1 MDNLNET
8 KFTHKNEST
17 DHKIGYVHSLQSM
30 GAVDGPGIRFCVF
43 LQGCPLRC
51 MYCHNPDT
59 WLVEVSGETK
69 TDPNGGEPEKR
80 KTGVTGY
87 GINEKKSMNLSY
99 QAKNKL
105 GTPYTAEELVKK
117 ILRYKPYFANGG
129 GVTVSGGE
137 PLVQAE
143 FVTELFTLL
152 HENGVHTCL
161 DTSGNFLE
169 DITELDPIPA
179 DHDDTANKI
188 DVSTGTSLLN
198 TPLATSAADKIIEIR
213 KSSPSHEK
221 YDRLLSVTDL
231 VICDIKFTTE
241 KDYRE
246 CTGGS
251 LKKVQ
256 YFLDM
261 VTKHSVPLWVRHVV
275 VPGYTDSVEEVK
287 AMADIARSYPTL
299 EKIELLPFHKLCIP
313 KYEALGIPFR
323 CADIPECSKETIE
336 KLNLLISI

>member
-1 MDNLNET
+1 MNNIIENIKT
-8 KFTHKNEST
+8 ENT
-17 DHKIGYVHSLQSM
+17 DHTIGYVHSLQSM

-59 WLVEVSGETK
+59 WLVEVHDTEDSAQGVGDNNSCK
-69 TDPNGGEPEKR
+69 KR
-80 KTGVTGY
+80 
-87 GINEKKSMNLSY
+87 
-99 QAKNKL
+99 L

-117 ILRYKPYFANGG
+117 ILRYKPYFSNGG

-137 PLVQAE
+137 PLMQAE

-161 DTSGNFLE
+161 DTSGNFPE
-169 DITELDPIPA
+169 DICELEHKNVGETIRRADSSDIPVTDSDDGFA
-179 DHDDTANKI
+179 DIVEIYRK
-188 DVSTGTSLLN
+188 TSV
-198 TPLATSAADKIIEIR
+198 R
-213 KSSPSHEK
+213 EK
-221 YDRLLSVTDL
+221 YDALLAVTDL

-275 VPGYTDSVEEVK
+275 VPGYTDSAEEVE

>member
-1 MDNLNET
+1 MNRIIENIKTE
-8 KFTHKNEST
+8 NT
-17 DHKIGYVHSLQSM
+17 DHTIGYVHSLQSM

-59 WLVEVSGETK
+59 WLVEVHDTECSAQGVGDNSSCK
-69 TDPNGGEPEKR
+69 KR
-80 KTGVTGY
+80 
-87 GINEKKSMNLSY
+87 
-99 QAKNKL
+99 L

-117 ILRYKPYFANGG
+117 ILRYKPYFSNGG

-137 PLVQAE
+137 PLMQAE

-161 DTSGNFLE
+161 DTSGNFSE
-169 DITELDPIPA
+169 DICELEHKNVGETIRRADSSDIPVTDSDDGFA
-179 DHDDTANKI
+179 DIVEIYRK
-188 DVSTGTSLLN
+188 TSV
-198 TPLATSAADKIIEIR
+198 R
-213 KSSPSHEK
+213 EK
-221 YDRLLSVTDL
+221 YDALLAVTDL

-275 VPGYTDSVEEVK
+275 VPGYTDSAEEVK

>member
-1 MDNLNET
+1 MSIYKLENAEPN
-8 KFTHKNEST
+8 
-17 DHKIGYVHSLQSM
+17 IGYIHSLQSM

-59 WLVEVSGETK
+59 WLVEVSEDESEADSMLTSK
-69 TDPNGGEPEKR
+69 VAKR
-80 KTGVTGY
+80 
-87 GINEKKSMNLSY
+87 
-99 QAKNKL
+99 KL

-137 PLVQAE
+137 PLMQAE
-143 FVTELFTLL
+143 FVTELFALL

-161 DTSGNFLE
+161 DTSGNFPEALS
-169 DITELDPIPA
+169 DMSNGMTPY
-179 DHDDTANKI
+179 DTCV
-188 DVSTGTSLLN
+188 DTLLGTKPDARSD
-198 TPLATSAADKIIEIR
+198 SKVIEIC
-213 KSSPSHEK
+213 KNSPAYEK
-221 YDRLLSVTDL
+221 YARLLDVTDL

-251 LKKVQ
+251 LKKVR

-275 VPGYTDSVEEVK
+275 VPGYTDSEEEVK
-287 AMADIARSYPTL
+287 TMAEIARSYPTL

-336 KLNLLISI
+336 KFNPLISIR

>member
-1 MDNLNET
+1 MNRIIENIKTE
-8 KFTHKNEST
+8 NT
-17 DHKIGYVHSLQSM
+17 DHIIGYVHSLQSM

-59 WLVEVSGETK
+59 WLVEVHDTEDSAQGVGDNNSCK
-69 TDPNGGEPEKR
+69 KR
-80 KTGVTGY
+80 
-87 GINEKKSMNLSY
+87 
-99 QAKNKL
+99 L

-117 ILRYKPYFANGG
+117 ILRYKPYFSNGG

-137 PLVQAE
+137 PLMQAE

-161 DTSGNFLE
+161 DTSGNFSE
-169 DITELDPIPA
+169 DICELEHKNVGETIRRADSSDIPVTDSDDGFA
-179 DHDDTANKI
+179 DIVEIYRK
-188 DVSTGTSLLN
+188 TSV
-198 TPLATSAADKIIEIR
+198 R
-213 KSSPSHEK
+213 EK
-221 YDRLLSVTDL
+221 YDALLAVTDL

-275 VPGYTDSVEEVK
+275 VPGYTDSAEEVK

>member
-1 MDNLNET
+1 MNNIIENIKT
-8 KFTHKNEST
+8 ENT
-17 DHKIGYVHSLQSM
+17 DHTIGYVHSLQSM

-59 WLVEVSGETK
+59 WLVEVHDTEDSAQGVGDNNSCK
-69 TDPNGGEPEKR
+69 KR
-80 KTGVTGY
+80 
-87 GINEKKSMNLSY
+87 
-99 QAKNKL
+99 L

-117 ILRYKPYFANGG
+117 ILRYKPYFSNGG

-137 PLVQAE
+137 PLMQAE

-161 DTSGNFLE
+161 DTSGNFPE
-169 DITELDPIPA
+169 DICELEHKNVGETIRRADSSDIPVTDSDDGFA
-179 DHDDTANKI
+179 DIVEIYRK
-188 DVSTGTSLLN
+188 TSV
-198 TPLATSAADKIIEIR
+198 R
-213 KSSPSHEK
+213 EK
-221 YDRLLSVTDL
+221 YDALLAVTDL

-275 VPGYTDSVEEVK
+275 VPGYTDSVEEVE

-336 KLNLLISI
+336 KLNPLVRV

>member
-59 WLVEVSGETK
+59 WLVEVHD
-69 TDPNGGEPEKR
+69 TDGAVPGVRDNSSCMKR
-80 KTGVTGY
+80 
-87 GINEKKSMNLSY
+87 
-99 QAKNKL
+99 L

-161 DTSGNFLE
+161 DTSGNFPE
-169 DITELDPIPA
+169 DICELEHKNVGETIRRADSSDIPVTDSDDGFA
-179 DHDDTANKI
+179 DI
-188 DVSTGTSLLN
+188 VEIYRETSV
-198 TPLATSAADKIIEIR
+198 R
-213 KSSPSHEK
+213 EK
-221 YDRLLSVTDL
+221 YDALLAVTDL

-241 KDYRE
+241 K
-246 CTGGS
+246 T
-251 LKKVQ
+251 
-256 YFLDM
+256 
-261 VTKHSVPLWVRHVV
+261 TASVPAAV
-275 VPGYTDSVEEVK
+275 
-287 AMADIARSYPTL
+287 
-299 EKIELLPFHKLCIP
+299 
-313 KYEALGIPFR
+313 
-323 CADIPECSKETIE
+323 
-336 KLNLLISI
+336 

>member
-1 MDNLNET
+1 MNNLIDNNKT
-8 KFTHKNEST
+8 EST

-59 WLVEVSGETK
+59 WLVEVHDTEDSAQGVGDNNSCK
-69 TDPNGGEPEKR
+69 KR
-80 KTGVTGY
+80 
-87 GINEKKSMNLSY
+87 
-99 QAKNKL
+99 L

-117 ILRYKPYFANGG
+117 ILRYKPYFSNGG

-161 DTSGNFLE
+161 DTSGNFPE
-169 DITELDPIPA
+169 NITELDPMPA
-179 DHDDTANKI
+179 DRDDTANKI
-188 DVSTGTSLLN
+188 DVSTGTRLFD
-198 TPLATSAADKIIEIR
+198 TPLDTSVDDKIIEIR

-261 VTKHSVPLWVRHVV
+261 VTKHAVPLWVRHVV
-275 VPGYTDSVEEVK
+275 VPGYTDSAEEVE

-299 EKIELLPFHKLCIP
+299 VKIELLPFHKLCIP
-313 KYEALGIPFR
+313 KYEALGITFR
-323 CADIPECSKETIE
+323 CADIPECNKETIE
-336 KLNLLISI
+336 KLNPLVRV

>member
-1 MDNLNET
+1 MNNLIDNNKTE
-8 KFTHKNEST
+8 NT
-17 DHKIGYVHSLQSM
+17 DHTVGYVHSLQSM

-59 WLVEVSGETK
+59 WLVEVHD
-69 TDPNGGEPEKR
+69 TDGAAPGVRDNSSCMKR
-80 KTGVTGY
+80 
-87 GINEKKSMNLSY
+87 
-99 QAKNKL
+99 L

-161 DTSGNFLE
+161 DTSGNFPE
-169 DITELDPIPA
+169 DIKDIAPIG
-179 DHDDTANKI
+179 D
-188 DVSTGTSLLN
+188 
-198 TPLATSAADKIIEIR
+198 
-213 KSSPSHEK
+213 K
-221 YDRLLSVTDL
+221 YDRLLGVTDL
-231 VICDIKFTTE
+231 VICDIKITTE

-246 CTGGS
+246 STGGS

-261 VTKHSVPLWVRHVV
+261 VTKHAVPLWVRHVV
-275 VPGYTDSVEEVK
+275 VPGYTDSAEEVE

>member
-1 MDNLNET
+1 MNNIIENIKT
-8 KFTHKNEST
+8 ENT
-17 DHKIGYVHSLQSM
+17 DHTIGYVHSLQSM

-59 WLVEVSGETK
+59 WLVEASENGVETGSVLTSK
-69 TDPNGGEPEKR
+69 VAKKR
-80 KTGVTGY
+80 
-87 GINEKKSMNLSY
+87 
-99 QAKNKL
+99 L
-105 GTPYTAEELVKK
+105 GTPYTAEELVNK
-117 ILRYKPYFANGG
+117 ILRYKTYFANGG

-137 PLVQAE
+137 PLMQAE

-161 DTSGNFLE
+161 DTSGNFPE
-169 DITELDPIPA
+169 DISELPPIPVES
-179 DHDDTANKI
+179 
-188 DVSTGTSLLN
+188 DVSNGTVL
-198 TPLATSAADKIIEIR
+198 EIR
-213 KSSPSHEK
+213 KNSPAHEK
-221 YDRLLSVTDL
+221 YDRLLDVTDL

-261 VTKHSVPLWVRHVV
+261 VTKHSVPLWIRHVV
-275 VPGYTDSVEEVK
+275 VPGYTDSEEEVS
-287 AMADIARSYPTL
+287 AMAEIARSYLTL

-336 KLNLLISI
+336 KLNPLISIHDT

>member
-1 MDNLNET
+1 MNNLIDNNKTE
-8 KFTHKNEST
+8 NT
-17 DHKIGYVHSLQSM
+17 DHTVGYVHSLQSM

-59 WLVEVSGETK
+59 WLVEVHD
-69 TDPNGGEPEKR
+69 TDGAAPGVRDNSSCMKR
-80 KTGVTGY
+80 
-87 GINEKKSMNLSY
+87 
-99 QAKNKL
+99 L

-161 DTSGNFLE
+161 DTSGNFPE
-169 DITELDPIPA
+169 DIKDIAPIG
-179 DHDDTANKI
+179 D
-188 DVSTGTSLLN
+188 
-198 TPLATSAADKIIEIR
+198 
-213 KSSPSHEK
+213 K
-221 YDRLLSVTDL
+221 YDRLLEVTDL

-261 VTKHSVPLWVRHVV
+261 VTKHAVPLWVRHVV
-275 VPGYTDSVEEVK
+275 VPGYTDSAEEVE